1 MKQLKEK
8 KETVHTETEWEQV
21 YNRCIA
27 RSQKPLSQLPTWS
40 SQGVYS
46 VHYAA
51 SRTINPVEL
60 ERACLSFLPIAKS
73 GHCPE
78 RWRADGKDWESRYG
92 VSDWKSESWRCSYG
106 IQILTGSSSVK

>member
-1 MKQLKEK
+1 MIKEK
-8 KETVHTETEWEQV
+8 KETVHIETGWEQV

-27 RSQKPLSQLPTWS
+27 RSQKPLSQLPTRS

-60 ERACLSFLPIAKS
+60 ERADLSFLPIAKS

-78 RWRADGKDWESRYG
+78 RWRADGKDWESTYG
-92 VSDWKSESWRCSYG
+92 VSDWKPESWRCSYG